1 MSESPTEQLVMPN
14 LVSAENHA
22 YRKAAWHI
30 LPLLMLCYIVAYLD
44 RVNVGF
50 AKLQMADDLQFSEAV
65 YGFGA
70 GIFFIAYFF
79 LEIPSNLML
88 HRVGA
93 RLWIARI
100 MITWGII
107 SAGMAFVT
115 TPMSFY
121 VMRCLLGIAE
131 AGFYPGVILYLSYWF
146 PTNRRGRMYALF
158 ATAVP
163 LSGVF
168 GAPLSGWIMG
178 AFNGLHGFAGWQWM
192 FVLEGIPSVLIGI
205 LVIFKL
211 TDRISHA
218 KWLTDEEKKILQA
231 NIDSDTQHH
240 VHSSLKEIFLQP
252 RVWLLTLIYFCLI
265 AGFYTIGFWLP
276 TLIKDS
282 GVKDVLSIGLLSA
295 IPYGAAALTM
305 IVVSRSADR
314 WRERR
319 WHLALTA
326 TLGGIGMIISASF
339 SDNIVIAMMGLTL
352 GAMGALSTLPLFWSL
367 PTAFLGGTAAA
378 AGIALINSW
387 GNLAGFAAPY
397 MMGYLK
403 DLTQS
408 TTTGMLIISTMLF
421 IGAALVFLVPAKT
434 VNR

>member
-163 LSGVF
+163 LSGVI

-192 FVLEGIPSVLIGI
+192 FILEGIPSVLIGI